1 MPLIIAGRLNRKKA
15 VAVAK
20 DVLKQIQ
27 KEIYVPSRSYFVDE
41 GDIGWN
47 DFVDKCMVSGYKELS
62 EHLKERPLEEC
73 YVCMLGAVWLSAV
86 QLFND
91 FTLYYSQGSTDSLHI
106 DMQDEDDPA
115 KSPGAMLANI
125 FGADYPYMEA
135 SFELGGGWFGDI
147 DIEKVAFDKTLT
159 KSRFLAAVKFGER
172 YKEPLDRMKAICRN
186 IIRNEGRFM
195 P

>member
-1 MPLIIAGRLNRKKA
+1 MPLIIAGRLNRQKA

-20 DVLKQIQ
+20 DVLKQI
-27 KEIYVPSRSYFVDE
+27 KSNTYVPARGYFVDE
-41 GDIGWN
+41 TDIGWN
-47 DFVDKCMVSGYKELS
+47 DFADKCMFSGHKELS
-62 EHLKERPLEEC
+62 EHLKENPPKEC

-91 FTLYYSQGSTDSLHI
+91 FTLYSDQGSTDSLHI
-106 DMQDEDDPA
+106 DMQDEDDPR

-135 SFELGGGWFGDI
+135 AFEVGSGWFDEGDT
-147 DIEKVAFDKTLT
+147 DKSLKKSLI
-159 KSRFLAAVKFGER
+159 KSRFLAAVRFGER
-172 YKEPLDRMKAICRN
+172 HKEPLDRMKAICRN
-186 IIRNEGRFM
+186 IIRNEGKFV

>member
-1 MPLIIAGRLNRKKA
+1 MPLIISGRLNRKKA

-27 KEIYVPSRSYFVDE
+27 KEIYVPAEGDFVNE
-41 GDIGWN
+41 NDIGWN
-47 DFVDKCMVSGYKELS
+47 DFVDKCMVSGHKELS
-62 EHLKERPLEEC
+62 EHLKENPPEEC

-115 KSPGAMLANI
+115 KSPGAMLAHI
-125 FGADYPYMEA
+125 FGSDYPYMEA
-135 SFELGGGWFGDI
+135 SFEVGHGWFDEGNTSRLR
-147 DIEKVAFDKTLT
+147 EKTII
-159 KSRFLAAVKFGER
+159 KSLFLAAVKFGER